1 MKLVVL
7 ASHPVQ
13 YHAPVFRQMAQR
25 LEEKGDE
32 CLVVYLSDFS
42 IQGYRDRD
50 FSTTFA
56 WDEPL
61 IEGYRYQ
68 FLNANQQEQP
78 AGFRGLKAPGW
89 SDILQSEKPS
99 RILVTTL
106 NYQGAVSATLQA
118 RLRGIPCTLRVET
131 TDVSVVRQKWK
142 EKARSLLYQSLY
154 TLFDSA
160 IAYGSF
166 NRQHL
171 IRHGISSQRLGMAYF
186 SVPDRFTAFDSA
198 QKQQLRE
205 NLRTSL
211 DFTDGQTVL
220 LFSGKLIPK
229 KNPELIL
236 AAIAQLPPEIQQKL
250 GIVFLGSGILDE
262 KLQATAATLT
272 KVKTHF
278 AGFKNQQELPPY
290 YLAADALILP
300 SQRQGEVWGLVV
312 NEALQAGLPCIVT
325 EAVGCTADFA
335 EFPDFQI
342 IPEND
347 AQALAKAI
355 GQLVGKPR
363 NFNAYQDLM
372 QAFSIKACAQ
382 QMTHFLWDLEDT

>member
-1 MKLVVL
+1 MKLIVL

-13 YHAPVFRQMAQR
+13 YHAPVFRQMAQ
-25 LEEKGDE
+25 EIEAKGGE

-42 IQGYRDRD
+42 IQGYRDRE
-50 FSTTFA
+50 FNTTFA

-61 IEGYRYQ
+61 LEGYRST
-68 FLNANQQEQP
+68 FLNANAQEQP
-78 AGFRGLKAPGW
+78 AGFRDLHAPGW
-89 SDILQSEKPS
+89 IDILKAEKPT

-106 NYQGAVSATLQA
+106 NYQGAVTATLQA
-118 RLRGIPCTLRVET
+118 RLRGIPCTLRAET
-131 TDVSVVRQKWK
+131 TDVSVVRSPMKDK
-142 EKARSLLYQSLY
+142 VRSLIYRTSY
-154 TLFDSA
+154 SLFDSA
-160 IAYGSF
+160 IAFGEF

-171 IRHGISSQRLGMAYF
+171 IRHGISPKRLGMAYF
-186 SVPDRFTAFDSA
+186 SVRDRTSEIPAPE
-198 QKQQLRE
+198 KQSHRQ

-211 DFTDGQTVL
+211 GFNDAQTVL

-236 AAIAQLPPEIQQKL
+236 NAIAQLPLEIQQQL
-250 GIVFLGSGILDE
+250 GVIFLGSGTLAE
-262 KLQATAATLT
+262 KLQTLAQQLAPLPI
-272 KVKTHF
+272 HF

-290 YLAADALILP
+290 YLAADVLVLP

-335 EFPDFQI
+335 NFPDFQI

-347 AQALAKAI
+347 AIALAQAI
-355 GQLVGKPR
+355 QSLLGKPR
-363 NFNAYQDLM
+363 DFNRYQTQM
-372 QAFSIKACAQ
+372 QNYSIAACAH
-382 QMTHFLWDLEDT
+382 QMAEFLWNLK